1 MLGDRLKELRTSGMF
16 SLEDLSRKVEKSA
29 STLSRYESNNVGNP
43 DLELIKRLAEEL
55 GTSSAYLLG
64 MTDNPNF
71 TFDVDIE
78 EYASENTRYSILVT
92 DDDMSPEIP
101 CGAVV
106 KIRPVHSGEELQPGS
121 FYYIEFNDKKC
132 FRMATDDHENGLG
145 FLPHGISEIRISYD
159 SDYVTTF
166 GKAVSMKVFFED

>member
-1 MLGDRLKELRTSGMF
+1 
-16 SLEDLSRKVEKSA
+16 
-29 STLSRYESNNVGNP
+29 
-43 DLELIKRLAEEL
+43 
-55 GTSSAYLLG
+55 
-64 MTDNPNF
+64 MTDDPNF

-106 KIRPVHSGEELQPGS
+106 KIRPGHSDEELQPGE
-121 FYYIEFNDKKC
+121 FYYIEFNGKKC
-132 FRMATDDHENGLG
+132 FRMATDDRENGLG

-159 SDYVTTF
+159 SDYVTVI